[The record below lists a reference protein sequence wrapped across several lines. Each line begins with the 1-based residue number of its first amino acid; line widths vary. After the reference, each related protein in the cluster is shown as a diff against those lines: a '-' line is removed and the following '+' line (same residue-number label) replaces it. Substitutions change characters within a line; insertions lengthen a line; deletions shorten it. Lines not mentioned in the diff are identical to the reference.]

1 MNDLLLIDIMA
12 AVLGLVALAL
22 TWEVVQIFKASV
34 PVQPHS
40 LHTGLFSP
48 SDLKARPVP
57 RIIWTYWHVVPE
69 PDFIRQCLANW
80 RHFAPDHEVRSVHQG
95 NIAKWLGADSITAF
109 FTQLP
114 PFRQADWL
122 RLQLLAKHGG
132 IWIDAST
139 LLTQSLDWVH
149 HLQAERGSEYVGFY
163 IDRFTT
169 RPDQPIV
176 ENWFMAA
183 PPQSP
188 FILALAQEFNRAV
201 HQGEAHYLATLGDE
215 GCLESVVQGLGAKDQ
230 LYLIMHV
237 AAAVVLNRDPEAYKL
252 ALIRAE
258 DSALGFHAALKW
270 RKRHLYAR
278 LALTPAPARLPCII
292 KLRGGDR
299 RVFERGLTR
308 GWLLE
313 SSALAKLLKPIET
326 QSHDVIS
333 P

>member
-1 MNDLLLIDIMA
+1 MNWLVFLAITA
-12 AVLGLVALAL
+12 SLVALLCLGLA
-22 TWEVVQIFKASV
+22 WEIVQIFRARV
-34 PVQPHS
+34 PAFPRI
-40 LHTGLFSP
+40 LHVGLTVLAD
-48 SDLKARPVP
+48 DLAPTIPK
-57 RIIWTYWHVVPE
+57 IIWTYWHTVPE
-69 PDFIRQCLANW
+69 PHFIRQCLGNW
-80 RHFAPDHEVRSVHQG
+80 RHFAPDHEVRSIHQG
-95 NIAKWLGADSITAF
+95 NIAEWLGADSITDF

-122 RLQLLAKHGG
+122 RLQLLSKHGG

-149 HLQAERGSEYVGFY
+149 TLQAERGSEYIGFY

-183 PPQSP
+183 CPESP
-188 FILALAQEFNRAV
+188 FILALAQEFDRAI
-201 HQGEAHYLATLGDE
+201 HQGEAYYLASLGE
-215 GCLESVVQGLGAKDQ
+215 CGCLETVVQGLGLKDQ

-278 LALTPAPARLPCII
+278 LAMTPAPARLPCII

-299 RVFERGLTR
+299 RIFERGLQR
-308 GWLLE
+308 GWLLK
-313 SSALAKLLKPIET
+313 SSALAKLI
-326 QSHDVIS
+326 QAH
-333 P
+333 

>member
-1 MNDLLLIDIMA
+1 MNYLHLIQIMA
-12 AVLGLVALAL
+12 VVLGFLALVL
-22 TWEVVQIFKASV
+22 TWEVVQIFRARV
-34 PVQPHS
+34 PVQPRS
-40 LHTGLFSP
+40 MHTGTDSP
-48 SDLKARPVP
+48 SDVKAKPVP
-57 RIIWTYWHVVPE
+57 SIIWTYWHTVPE
-69 PDFIRQCLANW
+69 PDFIRQCLDNW
-80 RHFAPDHEVRSVHQG
+80 RHFAPDHELRSVHQG
-95 NIAKWLGADSITAF
+95 NIAQWLGSGSITAF

-139 LLTQSLDWVH
+139 LLTQNLDWVLT
-149 HLQAERGSEYVGFY
+149 LQAERGSEYIGFY

-188 FILALAQEFNRAV
+188 FILALAHEFDRAI
-201 HQGEAHYLATLGDE
+201 HQGEAHYLATLADE
-215 GCLESVVQGLGAKDQ
+215 GCLETVVQGLGPKDQ

-252 ALIRAE
+252 TLIRAE
-258 DSALGFHAALKW
+258 DSALGFHAALTW

-308 GWLLE
+308 GWLLR
-313 SSALAKLLKPIET
+313 SSALGKLLPP
-326 QSHDVIS
+326 D
-333 P
+333 

>member
-1 MNDLLLIDIMA
+1 MTWLMFLAITA
-12 AVLGLVALAL
+12 SLVALLCLGLA
-22 TWEVVQIFKASV
+22 WEIAQILRARV
-34 PVQPHS
+34 PAFPRT
-40 LHTGLFSP
+40 LHVGSTVLAD
-48 SDLKARPVP
+48 DLAPTIPK
-57 RIIWTYWHVVPE
+57 IIWTYWHASPAPE
-69 PDFIRQCLANW
+69 FIRHCHDNW
-80 RHFAPDHEVRSVHQG
+80 RHFAPDHVLHVIDKST
-95 NIAKWLGADSITAF
+95 ITDWLDAQLITDQFA
-109 FTQLP
+109 QLP

-122 RLQLLAKHGG
+122 RLQLLARHGG

-139 LLTQSLDWVH
+139 LLTQSLEWVH
-149 HLQAERGSEYVGFY
+149 TLQAERGSEYLGFF

-183 PPQSP
+183 CPESP
-188 FILALAQEFNRAV
+188 FILALAKEFDRAL
-201 HQGEAHYLATLGDE
+201 HMGEANYLATLGDC
-215 GCLESVVQGLGAKDQ
+215 GCLETVVQGLGPKDQ

-237 AAAVVLNRDPEAYKL
+237 AAAVVLNRDPETYKL

-278 LALTPAPARLPCII
+278 LAMTPAPTRLPCII

-308 GWLLE
+308 GWLIT
-313 SSALAKLLKPIET
+313 SSALAKLI
-326 QSHDVIS
+326 QSH
-333 P
+333 

>member
-1 MNDLLLIDIMA
+1 MNYLLLIQIMA
-12 AVLGLVALAL
+12 VVLGFLALAL
-22 TWEVVQIFKASV
+22 TWEVVHIFITRV
-34 PVQPHS
+34 PLHPHS
-40 LHTGLFSP
+40 IHTGLFSP
-48 SDLKARPVP
+48 SDVKAKPVP
-57 RIIWTYWHVVPE
+57 RIVWTYWHAVPE

-95 NIAKWLGADSITAF
+95 TVAEWLGADATTEF

-149 HLQAERGSEYVGFY
+149 HLQAERGSEYIGFY

-169 RPDQPIV
+169 RPDQPII

-188 FILALAQEFNRAV
+188 FILALAQEFDRAL
-201 HQGEAHYLATLGDE
+201 HQGEAQYLATLRDK
-215 GCLESVVQGLGAKDQ
+215 GCLETVVQGLGPKDQ
-230 LYLIMHV
+230 IYLIMHV
-237 AAAVVLNRDPEAYKL
+237 AAAIVLNRDPEAYKL

-299 RVFERGLTR
+299 RIFERGLTR
-308 GWLLE
+308 GWLLR
-313 SSALAKLLKPIET
+313 SSALGKLLQP
-326 QSHDVIS
+326 D
-333 P
+333 